1 MGCCQQGQK
10 KKSLTAIIHRR
21 SFGIEGALG
30 QLLEVQV
37 EIRREDGNGPG
48 EEPHMAMSPNEQCR
62 GGIWREGKP
71 AK

>member
-10 KKSLTAIIHRR
+10 KKSLTASIHGR

-30 QLLEVQV
+30 QLLELQV
-37 EIRREDGNGPG
+37 GIRREDENGPG
-48 EEPHMAMSPNEQCR
+48 EEPHMTMSSNEQCR
-62 GGIWREGKP
+62 GGTWREGKP